1 MLLFFFLLL
10 HSFNHIYYYIIVIQ
24 RFFASANNISG
35 FSVVKTKKVDLVQ
48 SLFYFLWLPFSAILY
63 KTCHRSLE
71 MAIGAC
77 FGVPPFFS
85 RRKHSTIFEDE
96 DMKETKRS
104 PIIEKKKTPP
114 IAVSK
119 SFKSKGSTVR
129 NSCRVAGNFIIM
141 TELRNKILTLRDL
154 LDLSP
159 CIGSASV
166 NELLILTLK
175 DLQQLYPTINPS
187 ISLSK
192 IDEAPMH
199 QALQFFFDT
208 LISIGEMWT
217 GNDEWMA
224 KCKEDSFNKLDNL
237 EHYGVLLLDDMIKL
251 ASERMFD
258 MMDADA
264 DEDEDEDDQIR
275 YERPSFNTFGRV
287 LSESYSSAKSS
298 LSSTPVTPTSVLP
311 ELMSKKNTKASYS
324 PPRLLPLRVQAVGK
338 LNPIDI
344 KRLSFHMFPHV
355 AAQDSNFVVQLTSTV
370 NERKSDVEA
379 KKDSEVKAK
388 DDKEFGQECEMTDLP
403 DILLT
408 SMDDESE
415 NKGTCHNGAKS
426 NHPVSGH
433 VTLDVLLPPPSL
445 PESQAEQGAEPQSP
459 LTLSLNVI
467 DSQKPTSTLQIS
479 LLTPDKDISTPS
491 TFAPAASQPPPPP
504 PPVPNSS
511 GNAEGSQHAPL
522 LAQPSGAPLP
532 PPPPLPPM
540 TSSNVATPQPP
551 VKAISAPPPPPPPP
565 MTRKEITSPPPPP
578 PPPMT
583 SVQRVAPPPPP
594 PPLMTSANVVA
605 PPPPPPPPMTSGN
618 VISVPPP
625 PPPPMGSKVTAPP
638 PPPPMGSKSIA
649 PAPPPPPMTSN
660 GRMPAPPPPMP
671 MGKGAAP
678 PPPPGFAGARNL
690 GPRKAATKLKRS
702 SQMGNLYRL
711 LKGKVEG
718 SSLDG
723 KSKGRKGKVGGSA
736 PAGGKQGMADALAE
750 MTKRSAYHQQIEEDV
765 RVHAKTIKE
774 MKTAITSFQ
783 TSDMSELIKFHKT
796 VESHL
801 EKLTDESQVLARFE
815 EFPTKKLEALRMAAA
830 LHTKLDTI
838 AKTLQNWPVAP
849 PVGQLLDKAENYFNK
864 IKGEMDTL
872 ERTKDDESKKFKSH
886 KIHFDFGI
894 LVHIKELMVDVSSNC
909 MELTL
914 KERREAKQKENEG
927 AGPKNDGT
935 KKGSAKHLWKAF
947 QFAFRVYTFAGGQ
960 DDRADMLTRELA
972 SEIETDPNPEA

>member
-1 MLLFFFLLL
+1 
-10 HSFNHIYYYIIVIQ
+10 
-24 RFFASANNISG
+24 
-35 FSVVKTKKVDLVQ
+35 
-48 SLFYFLWLPFSAILY
+48 
-63 KTCHRSLE
+63 

-77 FGVPPFFS
+77 FGVAPFFS
-85 RRKHSTIFEDE
+85 RRKHSTIFEEE
-96 DMKETKRS
+96 DMKETKKR
-104 PIIEKKKTPP
+104 PVLEKNKTPA
-114 IAVSK
+114 IAISK
-119 SFKSKGSTVR
+119 SFKSTKGSTVR

-175 DLQQLYPTINPS
+175 DLQQLYPSINPS

-192 IDEAPMH
+192 IDGASMH
-199 QALQFFFDT
+199 QALQCFFDT
-208 LISIGEMWT
+208 IISIGEMWT
-217 GNDEWMA
+217 GNDEWMV
-224 KCKEDSFNKLDNL
+224 KCKEDSFSKLDNL
-237 EHYGVLLLDDMIKL
+237 EYYGVLLLEDMIKL

-258 MMDADA
+258 MMDD
-264 DEDEDEDDQIR
+264 DEDDDDRIR
-275 YERPSFNTFGRV
+275 DECPSFNTFGRV

-311 ELMSKKNTKASYS
+311 GLMSNASKKNTKASYS
-324 PPRLLPLRVQAVGK
+324 PPLLLPLRVQAVGK
-338 LNPIDI
+338 LNPIDV

-355 AAQDSNFVVQLTSTV
+355 AAQDPNFVGQITST
-370 NERKSDVEA
+370 EA

-388 DDKEFGQECEMTDLP
+388 DDHEFGQDCEMTDML

-415 NKGTCHNGAKS
+415 NKGTYKTGAK
-426 NHPVSGH
+426 NTPVSGH
-433 VTLDVLLPPPSL
+433 VTLDVLLPPSSL
-445 PESQAEQGAEPQSP
+445 PSSRAEPQSP
-459 LTLSLNVI
+459 LTLSLKVI
-467 DSQKPTSTLQIS
+467 DSQKTASPLQIS
-479 LLTPDKDISTPS
+479 LHSVDKDISTPS
-491 TFAPAASQPPPPP
+491 SPLAQSQPLQLSTNQSSTFAPAVPQPPPPPPP
-504 PPVPNSS
+504 PPVPTSS
-511 GNAEGSQHAPL
+511 VNAEGSQTAPL
-522 LAQPSGAPLP
+522 LAQLSGAPLP
-532 PPPPLPPM
+532 PPPPM
-540 TSSNVATPQPP
+540 TSINVATPQPP
-551 VKAISAPPPPPPPP
+551 MKTLSAHPPPPPPPP
-565 MTRKEITSPPPPP
+565 MIRKEITLPPPPP
-578 PPPMT
+578 PPPMIRKEIT
-583 SVQRVAPPPPP
+583 H
-594 PPLMTSANVVA
+594 

-618 VISVPPP
+618 GAAPPPPPPPMGSKVIAPPP
-625 PPPPMGSKVTAPP
+625 PPPPMGSKVTAP
-638 PPPPMGSKSIA
+638 
-649 PAPPPPPMTSN
+649 APPPPPVTSN

-678 PPPPGFAGARNL
+678 PPPPGFAGVRNL

-723 KSKGRKGKVGGSA
+723 KAKGRKGKVGGAA
-736 PAGGKQGMADALAE
+736 PTGGKQGMADALAE

-774 MKTAITSFQ
+774 MKTAIASFQ

-815 EFPTKKLEALRMAAA
+815 DFPTKKLEALRMAAA
-830 LHTKLDTI
+830 LHTKLDSI
-838 AKTLQNWPVAP
+838 AKTLQNWPIVP
-849 PVGQLLDKAENYFNK
+849 PVGQLLEKAENYFNK

-872 ERTKDDESKKFKSH
+872 ERTKDEESKKFISH

-894 LVHIKELMVDVSSNC
+894 LVRIKELMVDVSSNC

-914 KERREAKQKENEG
+914 KERREIKQKENEG
-927 AGPKNDGT
+927 AGPKIDGH
-935 KKGSAKHLWKAF
+935 KKGSAKLLWKAF

-972 SEIETDPNPEA
+972 QEIETDPNPEA

>member
-1 MLLFFFLLL
+1 
-10 HSFNHIYYYIIVIQ
+10 
-24 RFFASANNISG
+24 
-35 FSVVKTKKVDLVQ
+35 
-48 SLFYFLWLPFSAILY
+48 
-63 KTCHRSLE
+63 
-71 MAIGAC
+71 
-77 FGVPPFFS
+77 
-85 RRKHSTIFEDE
+85 
-96 DMKETKRS
+96 MKETKRS

-114 IAVSK
+114 TAVSK

-141 TELRNKILTLRDL
+141 TELRNKILTMRDL

-217 GNDEWMA
+217 GNDEWMV
-224 KCKEDSFNKLDNL
+224 KCREGSFSKLDNL

-258 MMDADA
+258 MMDE
-264 DEDEDEDDQIR
+264 DEDEDDDDQIR
-275 YERPSFNTFGRV
+275 YERPSFNSFDRV

-311 ELMSKKNTKASYS
+311 EYLMSKKNIKASYS

-338 LNPIDI
+338 LNPIDV
-344 KRLSFHMFPHV
+344 KRLSFHMFPNI
-355 AAQDSNFVVQLTSTV
+355 ATQDSNFVVQLTSTV
-370 NERKSDVEA
+370 NEQKSDVEA
-379 KKDSEVKAK
+379 KKDSQVKAK
-388 DDKEFGQECEMTDLP
+388 DDKEFVQDCEMTDLP
-403 DILLT
+403 DILT
-408 SMDDESE
+408 SVDDESE
-415 NKGTCHNGAKS
+415 NKGTCKTCAKN
-426 NHPVSGH
+426 NHPVSGD
-433 VTLDVLLPPPSL
+433 VTLGVLLPPSSL
-445 PESQAEQGAEPQSP
+445 PESGEEQGAGPQST
-459 LTLSLNVI
+459 LTFSLNVI
-467 DSQKPTSTLQIS
+467 DPEKPTSMLQIS
-479 LLTPDKDISTPS
+479 LLKPDEDISSNQPS
-491 TFAPAASQPPPPP
+491 TFAPAAPQPPPPP
-504 PPVPNSS
+504 PPPPVLNSS
-511 GNAEGSQHAPL
+511 GNAEGSRPAPL
-522 LAQPSGAPLP
+522 SAKPS
-532 PPPPLPPM
+532 
-540 TSSNVATPQPP
+540 
-551 VKAISAPPPPPPPP
+551 
-565 MTRKEITSPPPPP
+565 
-578 PPPMT
+578 
-583 SVQRVAPPPPP
+583 
-594 PPLMTSANVVA
+594 
-605 PPPPPPPPMTSGN
+605 
-618 VISVPPP
+618 
-625 PPPPMGSKVTAPP
+625 
-638 PPPPMGSKSIA
+638 A

-678 PPPPGFAGARNL
+678 PPPPGFAAAKNL
-690 GPRKAATKLKRS
+690 GPRKAASKLKRS
-702 SQMGNLYRL
+702 SQMRSLYQL

-723 KSKGRKGKVGGSA
+723 KSNGRKGKGCAAASA

-750 MTKRSAYHQQIEEDV
+750 MTKRSAYYQQIEEDV
-765 RVHAKTIKE
+765 KVHAKTIKE

-783 TSDMSELIKFHKT
+783 TSNMSELIKFHKT

-830 LHTKLDTI
+830 LHNKLDSI
-838 AKTLQNWPVAP
+838 AKTLQNWPMVP
-849 PVGQLLDKAENYFNK
+849 PVVPLLDKAECYFNK
-864 IKGEMDTL
+864 IKGEMETL
-872 ERTKDDESKKFKSH
+872 ERTKDDESKKFTSH
-886 KIHFDFGI
+886 KVYFDFSI
-894 LVHIKELMVDVSSNC
+894 LVRIKELMVDVSSNC

-914 KERREAKQKENEG
+914 KERREATQKENEG
-927 AGPKNDGT
+927 GEPKNDSN
-935 KKGSAKHLWKAF
+935 KKGSAKLLWKAF

-972 SEIETDPNPEA
+972 QEIETDPSPQA

>member
-10 HSFNHIYYYIIVIQ
+10 QYFNQIYYYIIVIQ
-24 RFFASANNISG
+24 QFLASSNINFC
-35 FSVVKTKKVDLVQ
+35 FSIVKTKKVDLVQ
-48 SLFYFLWLPFSAILY
+48 SLFYFLLLSFSSILY
-63 KTCHRSLE
+63 KTCHYSTLE

-77 FGVPPFFS
+77 FGVAPFFS
-85 RRKHSTIFEDE
+85 RRKHSTIFEEE
-96 DMKETKRS
+96 DMKETKKR
-104 PIIEKKKTPP
+104 PVLEKNKTPA
-114 IAVSK
+114 IAISK
-119 SFKSKGSTVR
+119 SFKSSKGSTVR

-175 DLQQLYPTINPS
+175 DLQQLYPSINPS

-192 IDEAPMH
+192 IDEASMH
-199 QALQFFFDT
+199 QALQCFFDT
-208 LISIGEMWT
+208 IISIGEMWT
-217 GNDEWMA
+217 GNDEWMV
-224 KCKEDSFNKLDNL
+224 KCKEDSVSKLDNL
-237 EHYGVLLLDDMIKL
+237 EYYGVLLLEDMIKL

-258 MMDADA
+258 MMDED
-264 DEDEDEDDQIR
+264 DEDDDDQIR
-275 YERPSFNTFGRV
+275 DERPSFNTFGRV

-311 ELMSKKNTKASYS
+311 GLMSNASKKNTKASYS
-324 PPRLLPLRVQAVGK
+324 PPLLLPLRVQAIGK
-338 LNPIDI
+338 LNPIDV

-355 AAQDSNFVVQLTSTV
+355 AAQDSNFVVQLTSA
-370 NERKSDVEA
+370 EA

-388 DDKEFGQECEMTDLP
+388 DDREFGQDSEMTDMP

-415 NKGTCHNGAKS
+415 NKGTYKTGAK
-426 NHPVSGH
+426 NTPVSGH
-433 VTLDVLLPPPSL
+433 VTLDVLLPPSSL
-445 PESQAEQGAEPQSP
+445 PETRREQGAEPQSP
-459 LTLSLNVI
+459 LTLSLKVI
-467 DSQKPTSTLQIS
+467 DSEKTASPLQIS
-479 LLTPDKDISTPS
+479 LHSSDGDISRPSSPMAQSQPPPLSTNQPS
-491 TFAPAASQPPPPP
+491 TFAPAAPQPPPPPPP
-504 PPVPNSS
+504 PPVPTSS
-511 GNAEGSQHAPL
+511 GNAEGSQPAPL
-522 LAQPSGAPLP
+522 LRQLSGAPLP
-532 PPPPLPPM
+532 PPPPTM
-540 TSSNVATPQPP
+540 TSANVAMPQPP
-551 VKAISAPPPPPPPP
+551 IKTLSATPPPPPPPPTLGNGAAPPPPPPPP
-565 MTRKEITSPPPPP
+565 MKLGNVVSIPPPPP
-578 PPPMT
+578 PPIG
-583 SVQRVAPPPPP
+583 SK
-594 PPLMTSANVVA
+594 
-605 PPPPPPPPMTSGN
+605 
-618 VISVPPP
+618 VIAPPP
-625 PPPPMGSKVTAPP
+625 PPPPMGSKVT
-638 PPPPMGSKSIA
+638 A

-723 KSKGRKGKVGGSA
+723 KAKGRKGKVGGAA

-774 MKTAITSFQ
+774 MKTAIASFQ

-815 EFPTKKLEALRMAAA
+815 DFPTKKLEALRMAAA
-830 LHTKLDTI
+830 LHTKLDSI
-838 AKTLQNWPVAP
+838 AKTLQNWPIVP
-849 PVGQLLDKAENYFNK
+849 PVGQLLEKAESYFNK

-872 ERTKDDESKKFKSH
+872 ERTKDEESKKFISH

-894 LVHIKELMVDVSSNC
+894 LVRIKELMVDVSSNC

-914 KERREAKQKENEG
+914 KERREIKQKENEG
-927 AGPKNDGT
+927 AGPKIDGH
-935 KKGSAKHLWKAF
+935 KKGSAKLLWKAF

-972 SEIETDPNPEA
+972 QEIETDPNPEA

>member
-1 MLLFFFLLL
+1 MLLFFFLLQ
-10 HSFNHIYYYIIVIQ
+10 HSFNHFYYYIVFIH

-35 FSVVKTKKVDLVQ
+35 FSIVKVDLVK
-48 SLFYFLWLPFSAILY
+48 SFLCFFSILY
-63 KTCHRSLE
+63 KTWYFSLE

-85 RRKHSTIFEDE
+85 RRKHSTIFQEE
-96 DMKETKRS
+96 EMKETKRS
-104 PIIEKKKTPP
+104 PVIEKKRTPP

-192 IDEAPMH
+192 IDEAPMQ

-217 GNDEWMA
+217 GNDEWMV
-224 KCKEDSFNKLDNL
+224 KCKEDSFSKQDNL
-237 EHYGVLLLDDMIKL
+237 EHYGVLLLDDMIHL

-258 MMDADA
+258 MMDEDE

-275 YERPSFNTFGRV
+275 YERPSFNMFGRV

-311 ELMSKKNTKASYS
+311 ELRSKKNTKASYS

-338 LNPIDI
+338 LNPIDV
-344 KRLSFHMFPHV
+344 KRLSFHMFPNV
-355 AAQDSNFVVQLTSTV
+355 AAQDSNFVVQLTSSV
-370 NERKSDVEA
+370 NDQKSDVEA
-379 KKDSEVKAK
+379 KKDSQVKSK
-388 DDKEFGQECEMTDLP
+388 DDEEFEQDCEMTDLP

-408 SMDDESE
+408 SVDVESE
-415 NKGTCHNGAKS
+415 NKGTCKTGAE
-426 NHPVSGH
+426 NDLPVSGH
-433 VTLDVLLPPPSL
+433 VTLDVLLPPSL
-445 PESQAEQGAEPQSP
+445 PEQGAGQQSP

-479 LLTPDKDISTPS
+479 LLTPDGDISSNQPS
-491 TFAPAASQPPPPP
+491 TFAPAAPQPPPPPPP

-511 GNAEGSQHAPL
+511 GNAEGPRPAPL
-522 LAQPSGAPLP
+522 LAKPSGVPQP
-532 PPPPLPPM
+532 PPPPPM
-540 TSSNVATPQPP
+540 TSANVATPQHPMKP
-551 VKAISAPPPPPPPP
+551 ISALPPPPPPPPPP
-565 MTRKEITSPPPPP
+565 MTRKEIACPPPPPPMTSGQGVTPPPPP

-583 SVQRVAPPPPP
+583 SVKG
-594 PPLMTSANVVA
+594 VA

-638 PPPPMGSKSIA
+638 PPPPPMGSKVMA

-671 MGKGAAP
+671 MGKGGAP
-678 PPPPGFAGARNL
+678 PPPPGFAGARSL

-723 KSKGRKGKVGGSA
+723 KSKGRKGKASASA

-765 RVHAKTIKE
+765 KVHAQTIKE
-774 MKTAITSFQ
+774 MKTAISSFQ

-796 VESHL
+796 VESNL

-838 AKTLQNWPVAP
+838 AKTLQNWPLVP

-872 ERTKDDESKKFKSH
+872 ERTKDDESKKFTSH

-894 LVHIKELMVDVSSNC
+894 LVRIKELMVDVSSNC

-927 AGPKNDGT
+927 ATPKNDIN
-935 KKGSAKHLWKAF
+935 KKGSAKLLWKAF

-972 SEIETDPNPEA
+972 QEIETDPNPET